1 MELKSGEGTVVV
13 ADRDRCCNDGCNR
26 NSGWGS
32 GWGAV
37 GGALVGGGFGAAA
50 VSVWDKINDTKADIQ
65 KVESTVQEAKAGIYK
80 DIFDAARG
88 VTQEVNGVAKD
99 VAGVGREIL
108 NNRFITERGL
118 CDLGYKT
125 NSDIRD
131 SRDQM
136 GAGFNRVMDRLCH
149 MEHEQQQ
156 CCCDI
161 KNGQQE
167 IKCLIENTAKDQE
180 IARLNRVVDAQ
191 RDQNIIQSVVAA
203 LKTTIAPAS

>member
-26 NSGWGS
+26 NSGWSIGR
-32 GWGAV
+32 G
-37 GGALVGGGFGAAA
+37 
-50 VSVWDKINDTKADIQ
+50 
-65 KVESTVQEAKAGIYK
+65 
-80 DIFDAARG
+80 AARG

-99 VAGVGREIL
+99 VAGVGREVL
-108 NNRFITERGL
+108 NNRFTTERGL

-136 GAGFNRVMDRLCH
+136 GAGFNRVMGRLCN
-149 MEHEQQQ
+149 MSFEQQQ

-203 LKTTIAPAS
+203 LKTITTPA

>member
-26 NSGWGS
+26 NSGWSS

-50 VSVWDKINDTKADIQ
+50 VSVWDKINDTKGLI
-65 KVESTVQEAKAGIYK
+65 K
-80 DIFDAARG
+80 
-88 VTQEVNGVAKD
+88 EVKSELA
-99 VAGVGREIL
+99 L
-108 NNRFITERGL
+108 QLER
-118 CDLGYKT
+118 
-125 NSDIRD
+125 
-131 SRDQM
+131 
-136 GAGFNRVMDRLCH
+136 
-149 MEHEQQQ
+149 

-203 LKTTIAPAS
+203 LKITTTTPA